1 MTDWHHISLFRG
13 DYLEHSNHTPEQLL
27 KVIQEEEKNKELG
40 QLKIFLVMLLELE
53 RRTQCLKQLIWQKS
67 VEWMW

>member
-1 MTDWHHISLFRG
+1 M
-13 DYLEHSNHTPEQLL
+13 EHSNHTPEQLL